1 MGVWNWLFL
10 ITKPYI
16 PLIFLSLLGSVLQ
29 SIGAALITFLVKKV
43 IDDIFILKSAEE
55 LMNLILMF
63 LSVTILM
70 QFGFFLATFT
80 IAYISEKIT
89 KDLREEIYEKL
100 LYTPFNFFLKTSS
113 GDLISRIISDIESFK
128 QVFGEYVPKLVREP
142 FVALALFG
150 VLLYRD
156 WLLTLFLLLFF
167 PVMYILTQYFS
178 IKKKKYLQKQRENVS
193 LLTEVL
199 GESLRGIENIKL
211 FLAEKKF
218 IKDFKAFSANF
229 FRSSVK
235 INLYIIGNTAI
246 NYIFG
251 YAVVSTLLFA
261 GSLRI
266 IKGDLSAG
274 DFIAYLTALFM
285 IQKPIME
292 IQKAIMNI
300 KGAIP
305 LFERIRNL
313 LSLPKERDGREE
325 FKGLKENIEFKN
337 VTVKLNG
344 KEILKNISFSAKAG
358 DKVGIRGHTG
368 SGKSTLI
375 RIIPRLIDYDGEV
388 LIDNKELKI
397 FTLKTLRKR
406 IGFSTQEVFLFKGTV
421 RQNLLI
427 AKPDATDE
435 EMIEALR
442 LAKCDFVLNSPYKLN
457 YPVEE
462 RGINL
467 SGGEKQRLALA
478 RIFLKNP
485 DIVILDE
492 ATSALD
498 PLTEEEV
505 LRNLFAFFKDKTVF
519 VVAHRESNL
528 IFCNKILEFENGKL
542 KNITA

>member
-1 MGVWNWLFL
+1 MGVWSWLFS
-10 ITKPYI
+10 ITKPYL
-16 PLIFLSLLGSVLQ
+16 PLIFLSLFGSILQ

-43 IDDIFILKSAEE
+43 IDDVFILKSSQEVI
-55 LMNLILMF
+55 NLILMF
-63 LSVTILM
+63 LGVAILM
-70 QFGFFLATFT
+70 QLGFFLATFT
-80 IAYISEKIT
+80 VAYISEKIT

-100 LYTPFNFFLKTSS
+100 LYTPFNFFIKTSS

-167 PVMYILTQYFS
+167 PAMYILTRYFS
-178 IKKKKYLQKQRENVS
+178 NKKKKYLQKQRENVS

-199 GESLRGIENIKL
+199 GESLRGIENIKI
-211 FLAEKKF
+211 FLAERKF
-218 IKDFKAFSANF
+218 IEHFKSFSEKF

-235 INLYIIGNTAI
+235 INLYIIGNTVI

-251 YAVVSTLLFA
+251 YTVVSALLLA
-261 GSLRI
+261 GSFRILR
-266 IKGDLSAG
+266 GDLSAG

-292 IQKAIMNI
+292 IQKAVMNL
-300 KGAIP
+300 KGALP
-305 LFERIRNL
+305 LFQRIRNL
-313 LSLPKERDGREE
+313 LNLPEEKDGKEE
-325 FKGLKENIEFKN
+325 FKGLKENIAFKN
-337 VTVKLNG
+337 VTVRING
-344 KEILKNISFSAKAG
+344 KEILKSVSFSLKAG

-375 RIIPRLIDYDGEV
+375 RIIPRLIDYEGEV
-388 LIDNKELKI
+388 LIDNIELRD
-397 FTLKTLRKR
+397 FTLKTLRKN

-421 RQNLLI
+421 RDNLLI
-427 AKPDATDE
+427 AKPDATEE
-435 EMIEALR
+435 EMIEALK
-442 LAKCDFVLNSPYKLN
+442 LAKCDFVLSSPYKLD

-498 PLTEEEV
+498 PVTEEEV
-505 LRNLFAFFKDKTVF
+505 LRNLFAYFKEKTMF

-542 KNITA
+542 KSVTA